1 MASPE
6 PTPVYLGSFGPV
18 AWSHQLFLA
27 SKLLLPSAV
36 VRAEVPLLV
45 NLVVPIATLVL
56 FARLMAVPL
65 RFKVDPATVK
75 VSSTVELIP

>member
-6 PTPVYLGSFGPV
+6 PTPGYLGSFGPV

-27 SKLLLPSAV
+27 SKLLLASAV
-36 VRAEVPLLV
+36 VRAEVVLLV

-56 FARLMAVPL
+56 FARFIAVPL
-65 RFKVDPATVK
+65 LSKVDPATVK
-75 VSSTVELIP
+75 VSSAVEFIP